1 MATPVQPLLVLRNNK
16 WEKVS
21 SKDVVPGDICCITS
35 SNTSLQCDMLL
46 LTGSCIVNEAML
58 TGESTPL
65 IKVC

>member
-1 MATPVQPLLVLRNNK
+1 MATPAQPLLVLRNNR

-21 SKDVVPGDICCITS
+21 SKEIVPGDICCITR
-35 SNTSLQCDMLL
+35 SNFSLSCDMLL

-65 IKVC
+65 IKV